1 MDKLILE
8 WIRNVDE
15 MYGMY
20 VEYTEDLARQNNFE
34 KKKGGGLRLPDFG
47 VYSKAQES
55 CGAGTK
61 PVTDQWN
68 RRKTDNNLDTHSVDF

>member
-1 MDKLILE
+1 MKCMECTWNIQKTWLDKTILK
-8 WIRNVDE
+8 
-15 MYGMY
+15 
-20 VEYTEDLARQNNFE
+20 